1 MSISNESKNGK
12 IEKKEQISIDDD
24 EKGENASIENSFM
37 EKVKI
42 RNEFEGEP
50 KKLGQKSL
58 HSTC

>member
-1 MSISNESKNGK
+1 M
-12 IEKKEQISIDDD
+12 SIDDD